1 MISMEMPLIDMITE
15 EGVGTVASVVQLV
28 QHGSEIL
35 DEMGIISGSWDST
48 NLSLSLHFQ

>member
-28 QHGSEIL
+28 QHGSEI
-35 DEMGIISGSWDST
+35 
-48 NLSLSLHFQ
+48 